1 MVTRTSD
8 DFTLECVGV
17 LANLVLPELDYS
29 TLLQQYN
36 LVPWIISHLM
46 PGKVEDDFVLEVV
59 MLVATT
65 ATDEACASLLCKAD
79 ILLSLIELLKG
90 MNNTTTKNNLPKHM
104 FICFCLLSPP
114 QIINL
119 INNI

>member
-1 MVTRTSD
+1 MVTRPSD
-8 DFTLECVGV
+8 DFTLECVGI

-59 MLVATT
+59 MLVAT
-65 ATDEACASLLCKAD
+65 AGTDEACASLLCKAD

-90 MNNTTTKNNLPKHM
+90 M
-104 FICFCLLSPP
+104 FGF
-114 QIINL
+114 
-119 INNI
+119 